1 MFWSIFKV
9 PMSKDRV
16 RGQSVKI
23 VNIHGSQVVD
33 TWAFAIDKPE
43 EYLSMPATRRLVYRL
58 MPINGADQTPRDV
71 ALEISA

>member
-1 MFWSIFKV
+1 MFWSVFKV

-33 TWAFAIDKPE
+33 TWAFAIDEPE
-43 EYLSMPATRRLVYRL
+43 EYLSMPAREPYA
-58 MPINGADQTPRDV
+58 PG
-71 ALEISA
+71 